1 MCGRGIAPNMG
12 SVTKRLLNPLCILIV
27 LAAALAAAGP
37 AAADVVPEGTGE
49 PAYTNS
55 TQNTQWF
62 RTTVPSGTGSYRLK
76 VSYYANNALVS
87 EETVTNVSSGVFWAN
102 WSGVATL
109 QHGGQYG
116 ICVQGQYT
124 FPNDSLWI
132 SDGPNSCSMG
142 TMLGKRTY
150 TTIDRSKPA
159 VSIEAAGGAGST
171 KQPSIPV
178 QISFSDDVA
187 GPYPANYLCVAAGT
201 DPCSS
206 NQLSAACSVPGAPG
220 KSTTFGC
227 DVDASQLPD
236 GPVTVCVIAAD
247 ASVPDKPGSA
257 DQSGNS
263 MTANHS
269 DEKCDRVT
277 LDRSVP
283 APDPGLRIPA
293 PPTPAP
299 PIQAPR
305 APVRPIRAP
314 EPRHAGS
321 GHPDPGATPGAGLQI
336 GSLNLQVP
344 KRIKI
349 AKVRQLVVGA
359 DASQA
364 GRLSLSLT
372 RGKKV
377 YSRLS
382 VGLSAGETKQRL
394 RLPEAAEGGHLHGE
408 DRLQGQRRRLGR
420 DRHHEGQRP
429 QVAGADK
436 WRAEALASAL
446 TSG

>member
-1 MCGRGIAPNMG
+1 MCRRGIAASMG
-12 SVTKRLLNPLCILIV
+12 SVNKRLLNPLCILIV

-62 RTTVPSGTGSYRLK
+62 RVTVPSGTDDYRLRY
-76 VSYYANNALVS
+76 SYYANNALVN
-87 EETVTNVSSGVFWAN
+87 ELTINGATSGVTWAN
-102 WSGVATL
+102 WSGVASL

-116 ICVQGQYT
+116 ICVQGYYS
-124 FPNDSLWI
+124 FPNDSMYF

-159 VSIEAAGGAGST
+159 VSIEAAGGADST
-171 KQPSIPV
+171 KQASIPV
-178 QISFSDDVA
+178 QIAFSDDVA
-187 GPYPANYLCVAAGT
+187 GPYPANYMCVAAGT

-206 NQLSAACSVPGAPG
+206 NQLSAACSVPGAAG

-269 DEKCDRVT
+269 DEKCDTVT

-283 APDPGLRIPA
+283 TPDPG
-293 PPTPAP
+293 TPDP
-299 PIQAPR
+299 
-305 APVRPIRAP
+305 
-314 EPRHAGS
+314 GT
-321 GHPDPGATPGAGLQI
+321 PDPGTPNPGTPDPGTPNPGATPGAGLQI
-336 GSLNLQVP
+336 GSLNILVP
-344 KRIKI
+344 KRLNIGR
-349 AKVRQLVVGA
+349 VRQLVVA
-359 DASQA
+359 ANASQA
-364 GRLSLSLT
+364 GRLTLSLT
-372 RGKKV
+372 RGGKV

-382 VGLSAGETKQRL
+382 VGLSAGKTKQRL
-394 RLPEAAEGGHLHGE
+394 RLP
-408 DRLQGQRRRLGR
+408 RRLKPGTYT
-420 DRHHEGQRP
+420 
-429 QVAGADK
+429 VKIVFKASGAAWAATGTTK
-436 WRAEALASAL
+436 VSARR
-446 TSG
+446 